1 METKPSS
8 RLVTALE
15 ELSGNVAQTVAFGT
29 EGPFLNEMG
38 CESVIFGPGN
48 IATAHQPNE
57 HVEIE
62 ISFEI
67 SGEIH
72 VSRQS
77 PKRSAYWWGGTHEM
91 PAISVG

>member
-1 METKPSS
+1 MPIDGTSANDPLGPPYR
-8 RLVTALE
+8 RLATSVARLRRRGARRRGGERPRLWRLGRDHT
-15 ELSGNVAQTVAFGT
+15 LS
-29 EGPFLNEMG
+29 L
-38 CESVIFGPGN
+38 
-48 IATAHQPNE
+48 
-57 HVEIE
+57 E